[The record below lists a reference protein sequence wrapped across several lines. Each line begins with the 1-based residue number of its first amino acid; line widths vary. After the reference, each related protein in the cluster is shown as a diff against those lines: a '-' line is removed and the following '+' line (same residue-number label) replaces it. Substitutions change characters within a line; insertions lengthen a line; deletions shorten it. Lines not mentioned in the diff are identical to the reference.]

1 MWIDQG
7 SIASPMTAAFHF
19 AYSYQ
24 LNVLLIGY
32 ERKQIPLVIAMLH
45 WLRVQQPDLLTP
57 NKDAISFDV
66 DFMDNATVLLQ
77 FQLRVSA
84 QVTAVRREAGGC
96 AIQIRHAPDAL
107 LAYAPPPPEGPRT
120 ETAAV

>member
-32 ERKQIPLVIAMLH
+32 ARKQIPLVIAMLH
-45 WLRVQQPDLLTP
+45 WLRVQQPALLTP

-66 DFMDNATVLLQ
+66 DFMDNEKVDLQ
-77 FQLRVSA
+77 FKLQLTEQVSTQDRSVGTERV
-84 QVTAVRREAGGC
+84 TTC
-96 AIQIRHAPDAL
+96 N
-107 LAYAPPPPEGPRT
+107 
-120 ETAAV
+120 